1 MPIIPPSTKYFLRE
15 MSISTKFFQCEMSV
29 STKFFL
35 YEMSVSTKSFLC
47 EVSVSTKSFINIR
60 YAVHNRKAAFRSAKD
75 GLLQDER

>member
-1 MPIIPPSTKYFLRE
+1 
-15 MSISTKFFQCEMSV
+15 MSV

-35 YEMSVSTKSFLC
+35 RKMSVSTKFFQCEVSVSTKSFLC

-60 YAVHNRKAAFRSAKD
+60 YAVHNRKAAFRSVKD

>member
-15 MSISTKFFQCEMSV
+15 MSISTKFFQCKMSI

-35 YEMSVSTKSFLC
+35 R

-60 YAVHNRKAAFRSAKD
+60 YAVHNRKAAFRSVKD
-75 GLLQDER
+75 GLLQGER